1 MWCVGLGADNHANAS
16 DTPDWRARKLA
27 HKNAGAEAE
36 CAEQAAELSRAEAQ
50 RYARE
55 FDPRARENDQE
66 RAKEQKRLAKEPEEQ
81 LLAHTKGQLERQQQ
95 LVWNVLVLFYLFIS
109 NLSERISATRAHLR
123 RRFPGRRSCLLF
135 DCMIPTLEHQR
146 ERMHGTLGC
155 ELCPTEAEANNS
167 LDVLSLRC
175 TDNRAM

>member
-95 LVWNVLVLFYLFIS
+95 LVWNVLVLFYLFIIGFRTS
-109 NLSERISATRAHLR
+109 LR
-123 RRFPGRRSCLLF
+123 SLPFPF
-135 DCMIPTLEHQR
+135 F
-146 ERMHGTLGC
+146 
-155 ELCPTEAEANNS
+155 
-167 LDVLSLRC
+167 DVLLLR
-175 TDNRAM
+175 T